1 MILTLASQS
10 PRRRDLLG
18 PLATSLGFTLRL
30 LPPDA
35 DENPEALEQPLV
47 GEDPQAYVCRVTDL
61 KAEAGWHRMQRKG
74 LAPGPL
80 LASDTTVVLENEIL
94 GKPADIND
102 ARRMLRAL
110 SDRSHQVLTAVTL
123 LCPVTG
129 SQESWSFITHR
140 ALSLSEVLFGP
151 LSDDWIEKVIA
162 SGEPMD
168 KAGAYAI
175 QGQAGARIR
184 EIRGSPSG
192 IMGLPL
198 FEVSELI
205 DHNIS

>member
-1 MILTLASQS
+1 
-10 PRRRDLLG
+10 
-18 PLATSLGFTLRL
+18 
-30 LPPDA
+30 
-35 DENPEALEQPLV
+35 
-47 GEDPQAYVCRVTDL
+47 
-61 KAEAGWHRMQRKG
+61 MQRKG

-102 ARRMLRAL
+102 ARRKLRAL

-123 LCPVTG
+123 LCPVAD
-129 SQESWSFITHR
+129 SQESSSFITHR
-140 ALSLSEVLFGP
+140 ALSISEVLFGR

-175 QGQAGARIR
+175 QGQAGAKIR

-198 FEVSELI
+198 FEVSELLEK
-205 DHNIS
+205 NIS

>member
-1 MILTLASQS
+1 LA
-10 PRRRDLLG
+10 
-18 PLATSLGFTLRL
+18 AFLGFTLRL

-35 DENPEALEQPLV
+35 DENAEALEAPLPA
-47 GEDPQAYVCRVTDL
+47 EDPQAYVRRVTDL
-61 KAEAGWHRMQRKG
+61 KAEAGWYRMQRKG
-74 LAPGPL
+74 LVPGPL
-80 LASDTTVVLENEIL
+80 IASDTTVVLDNHIL
-94 GKPADIND
+94 GKPQD
-102 ARRMLRAL
+102 AAEARQMLRAL
-110 SDRSHQVLTAVTL
+110 SNRSHQVLTAVTL

-129 SQESWSFITHR
+129 AQESWSFINHR

-175 QGQAGARIR
+175 QGQAGAKIR

-198 FEVSELI
+198 HEVNVLLE
-205 DHNIS
+205 NFTTY

>member
-1 MILTLASQS
+1 
-10 PRRRDLLG
+10 
-18 PLATSLGFTLRL
+18 LATSLGFTLRL
-30 LPPDA
+30 LPPDIN
-35 DENPEALEQPLV
+35 ENAEALEASLP

-94 GKPADIND
+94 GKPADTND

-123 LCPVTG
+123 LCPVAD
-129 SQESWSFITHR
+129 SQESSSFITHR
-140 ALSLSEVLFGP
+140 ALSISEVLFGR

-175 QGQAGARIR
+175 QGQAGAKIR

-198 FEVSELI
+198 FEVSELLEK
-205 DHNIS
+205 NIS